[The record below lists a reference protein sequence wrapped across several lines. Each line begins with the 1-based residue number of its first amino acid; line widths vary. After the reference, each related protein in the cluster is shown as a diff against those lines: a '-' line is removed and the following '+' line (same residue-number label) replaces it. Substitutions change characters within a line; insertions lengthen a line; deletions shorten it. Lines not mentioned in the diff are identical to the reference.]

1 MKQNKNV
8 GLMGLRTGN
17 YVTVLIH
24 MLMVLVLLCYLQQ
37 VADLSEPQ
45 FTHLENTNSYFVKLI

>member
-1 MKQNKNV
+1 MKQNRNI
-8 GLMGLRTGN
+8 GLRGLRTGN

-37 VADLSEPQ
+37 VTDLSEPQ
-45 FTHLENTNSYFVKLI
+45 FTHLENVNSYFVKLL